1 MLSIN
6 MEESTI
12 NLRLISGGRK
22 SMCVLSEIKSN
33 DGINLIKIVPEN
45 NHIDKFSI
53 TRFSQLQFGL
63 ENQEAL

>member
-12 NLRLISGGRK
+12 DLRLISRGRK
-22 SMCVLSEIKSN
+22 NMCVLSEVKSN

-53 TRFSQLQFGL
+53 KRFPQLQFGL
-63 ENQEAL
+63 ENEEAL